1 MEQAL
6 ERQARATEQQFLY
19 ASEERPEPM
28 ILGCRPGA
36 KTTYSIACDPLD
48 GSSVLSSNF
57 AVGAL
62 AGVWQGGSLLGV
74 SPRSMAAAVAAV
86 FGSRTTFFLALKS
99 TPGVHEFVL
108 EKSQTASYL
117 CTHTLSKGVS
127 PSKPFA
133 PGNLRAS
140 RTHRP
145 YADLVLDWARAQRT
159 LRYSGAAVPDV
170 CQLLV
175 RGGGVFTNVTAPGE
189 QPKLRSL
196 FEVAPLA
203 FLVERAG
210 GESRTVPGQGSALDA
225 VIWDVHQRSDL
236 CVGSSADVAL
246 YDAMPEARRE
256 QNSTELPERI

>member
-1 MEQAL
+1 MPDAVARLGKRDPWARHLAHETQLRWTHSVERSQKTNAFGDAQLSLDARTDSLMEQAL

-117 CTHTLSKGVS
+117 CTHTLSKGTS
-127 PSKPFA
+127 EFEKA
-133 PGNLRAS
+133 WLAMR
-140 RTHRP
+140 
-145 YADLVLDWARAQRT
+145 DL
-159 LRYSGAAVPDV
+159 P
-170 CQLLV
+170 
-175 RGGGVFTNVTAPGE
+175 
-189 QPKLRSL
+189 
-196 FEVAPLA
+196 
-203 FLVERAG
+203 
-210 GESRTVPGQGSALDA
+210 
-225 VIWDVHQRSDL
+225 
-236 CVGSSADVAL
+236 
-246 YDAMPEARRE
+246 
-256 QNSTELPERI
+256 